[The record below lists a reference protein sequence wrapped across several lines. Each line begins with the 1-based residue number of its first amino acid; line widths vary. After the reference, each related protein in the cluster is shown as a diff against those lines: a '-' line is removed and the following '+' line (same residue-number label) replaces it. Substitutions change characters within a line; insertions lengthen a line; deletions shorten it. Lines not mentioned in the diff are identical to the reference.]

1 MEETP
6 KRDKKD
12 IESRI
17 RTKKEN
23 YPIFNHSPGLVLRIL
38 FKVQNINLY

>member
-12 IESRI
+12 IEWRI

-23 YPIFNHSPGLVLRIL
+23 YPIFNPMPLQ
-38 FKVQNINLY
+38 KY